1 MVTIQYIARPAEL
14 FKHPIDGDIWTSIY
28 VYNGDTVSHLVIYNM
43 LCLRKKMVLRFVY
56 LEAVGLEHEAEGL
69 EHKAV
74 VLVDMFLHTVP
85 VWVPW

>member
-1 MVTIQYIARPAEL
+1 
-14 FKHPIDGDIWTSIY
+14 
-28 VYNGDTVSHLVIYNM
+28 
-43 LCLRKKMVLRFVY
+43 MVLRFVY